1 MGSIPLP
8 SVTVQL
14 ASDER
19 ECTKEWFWGK
29 WEGSE
34 DREDEDVGRCG
45 EGVDIRRDRGGII
58 SHNMEVA

>member
-1 MGSIPLP
+1 M
-8 SVTVQL
+8 VQL

-19 ECTKEWFWGK
+19 ECTKKWFWGK

-45 EGVDIRRDRGGII
+45 EGVEIRRDSDGII
-58 SHNMEVA
+58 SHNMEAA